1 MKFIKKCALT
11 LAVVGVA
18 GFGVASPASAT
29 DTSHTLTVNGA
40 EYQSYKESGSA
51 IHWETSDTSV
61 TNASFAERGQTWTG
75 NGSDNLSCPY
85 GIHWI
90 SNKNVLTISHCLSA
104 PDQET
109 TTTVEDT
116 TTIVDDETTTTI
128 SDETTT
134 TTTQPLE
141 VTTTTPEE
149 VTTTQVP
156 VSLIT
161 AVVGT
166 DTGKNLPVTGQ
177 SSGKIALL
185 ALVFIGLGAVLVSA
199 RRKNQH

>member
-116 TTIVDDETTTTI
+116 TTIVDDETTTT
-128 SDETTT
+128 
-134 TTTQPLE
+134 TQPLE
-141 VTTTTPEE
+141 VTTTTPE
-149 VTTTQVP
+149 VTTSQAP
-156 VSLIT
+156 VSSIT

-166 DTGKNLPVTGQ
+166 DTGKQLPITGQ
-177 SSGKIALL
+177 NSGKIALL